1 MSLHSSHPHHY
12 YHLTPNTY
20 NTMASTNNDNDN
32 LDIRSDTSEKSYV
45 AIETT
50 RNPDG
55 SDVPDEDLSASGAE
69 SDKRDGN
76 ESIAESAR
84 ATATPS
90 AETSNNAGLAVT
102 TSTKDDD
109 AHFDIDPLEPEN
121 DGVYEE
127 YHMRKTD
134 RKKSFPTA
142 TGSKSSR

>member
-1 MSLHSSHPHHY
+1 MSQ
-12 YHLTPNTY
+12 
-20 NTMASTNNDNDN
+20 
-32 LDIRSDTSEKSYV
+32 
-45 AIETT
+45 
-50 RNPDG
+50 
-55 SDVPDEDLSASGAE
+55 
-69 SDKRDGN
+69 
-76 ESIAESAR
+76 SIAESAR